1 MMKYIVAV
9 VIGIIA
15 YIIYFNCNYD
25 LGQEQ
30 DLSRTAF
37 LLRIDRKRVLLIALF
52 WAVALPVTWLFSFY
66 GYGPLKTVRY
76 CLLLAFLFPIAR
88 EDARTKQIPNRWLIY
103 LYVIRIVIFILETV
117 YYPSSFA
124 DNLIFTISGGIVCGG
139 IMFIAYVVSRHAV
152 GMGDVKLFMILGF
165 YLGTSMTYTVMFV
178 ASALAALYGVCH
190 MAAKKIKMRDEIA
203 FAPFIAV
210 AALIVIVMGF

>member
-1 MMKYIVAV
+1 MKYIVAV

-30 DLSRTAF
+30 DVSRIAF
-37 LLRIDRKRVLLIALF
+37 LLRVNRKRFLLIVLF
-52 WAVALPVTWLFSFY
+52 WVIALPVTWLFSFY

-76 CLLLAFLFPIAR
+76 CLLLAFMFPIAR
-88 EDARTKQIPNRWLIY
+88 EDARTKQISNRWLFY

-124 DNLIFTISGGIVCGG
+124 GNLIFTISGGIICGG
-139 IMFIAYVVSRHAV
+139 IMFIAYVLSRHAI

-165 YLGTSMTYTVMFV
+165 YLGTRMTYMIMFA
-178 ASALAALYGVCH
+178 ASVLAALYGVCH

-203 FAPFIAV
+203 FAPFIAIAV
-210 AALIVIVMGF
+210 LIVTMMGF

>member
-30 DLSRTAF
+30 DVSRIAF
-37 LLRIDRKRVLLIALF
+37 LLRVNRKRFLLIVLF
-52 WAVALPVTWLFSFY
+52 WVIALPVTWLFSFY

-76 CLLLAFLFPIAR
+76 CLLLAFMFPIAR
-88 EDARTKQIPNRWLIY
+88 EDARTKQISNRWLFY

-124 DNLIFTISGGIVCGG
+124 GNLIFTISGGIICGG
-139 IMFIAYVVSRHAV
+139 IMFIAYVLSRHAI

-165 YLGTSMTYTVMFV
+165 YLGTRMTYMIMFA
-178 ASALAALYGVCH
+178 ASVLAALYGVCH

-203 FAPFIAV
+203 FAPFIAIAV
-210 AALIVIVMGF
+210 LIVTMMGF